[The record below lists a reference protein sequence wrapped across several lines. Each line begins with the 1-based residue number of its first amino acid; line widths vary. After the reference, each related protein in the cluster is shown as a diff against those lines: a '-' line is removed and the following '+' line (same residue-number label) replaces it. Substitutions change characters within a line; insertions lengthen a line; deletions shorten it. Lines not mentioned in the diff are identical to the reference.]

1 MVRSKAAQAKRKRL
15 EADGASAPPPRRP
28 KTDTQPKEDDGLDPK
43 RVYVSRLPKA
53 WTDEILAEKCGT
65 FGIVARASVMLDA
78 TTNASRGFGFVV
90 FDDEGGKAN
99 ALEAKYIKGRLP
111 DRSRYACKVSDVNRG
126 GDDVCRLWLER
137 RCPHG
142 DACKFSHPVG
152 RGGPLVASQAS
163 VKKCLEFRKRG
174 RCSRGDA
181 CPFAHVARE
190 KVAPVADGP
199 KRCFTWAKKGKCRK
213 GDRCK
218 YAHT

>member
-1 MVRSKAAQAKRKRL
+1 M
-15 EADGASAPPPRRP
+15 
-28 KTDTQPKEDDGLDPK
+28 
-43 RVYVSRLPKA
+43 
-53 WTDEILAEKCGT
+53 
-65 FGIVARASVMLDA
+65 
-78 TTNASRGFGFVV
+78 
-90 FDDEGGKAN
+90 
-99 ALEAKYIKGRLP
+99 
-111 DRSRYACKVSDVNRG
+111 
-126 GDDVCRLWLER
+126 WLER

-142 DACKFSHPVG
+142 DACKFSHPAG